1 MSEVDCLVV
10 GAGPAGL
17 TAAIYLARFRR
28 SVAIFDGGHS
38 RAAYIPMSHNYAG
51 FPQGISGVDLLARMR
66 AQAARC
72 GVHVAQGLVESL
84 RRDGEAFAAVA
95 SDARIRARK
104 VILATGVVDNEPEMP
119 NLREAVRSGVIRL
132 CAICDGFDVV
142 DEKIAVYGP
151 GEGALRHAIF
161 MRTFSSDVTLLLPA
175 GEPPLGAAGRAAAA
189 DAGIRCVASSV
200 AQIHMT
206 ADHLAAVRTSDGT
219 EHRFDTL
226 YPVLGCRM
234 RSDLAVGLGARCAE
248 SGDIIVDENMATSIP
263 GFYAAGDVV
272 SALNQLNVAVGHAA
286 IAATHI
292 HNQLQPNFR
301 N

>member
-17 TAAIYLARFRR
+17 TAALYLARFRR

-51 FPQGISGVDLLARMR
+51 FPQGVSGVDLLARMR
-66 AQAARC
+66 AQAERC
-72 GVHVAQGLVESL
+72 GVRVAQGLVESL
-84 RRDGEAFAAVA
+84 QWDGEAFAAVA
-95 SDARIRARK
+95 GDARIRARK
-104 VILATGVVDNEPEMP
+104 AILATGVVDIEPEMP
-119 NLREAVRSGVIRL
+119 NLREAIRSGVIRL

-151 GEGALRHAIF
+151 GESALRHAIF

-175 GEPPLGAAGRAAAA
+175 GEPPLGAAGLAAAE
-189 DAGIRCVASSV
+189 DAGIRCVAPNVS
-200 AQIHMT
+200 QIHMT
-206 ADHLAAVRTSDGT
+206 SDHLAAVRTSDGT

-234 RSDLAVGLGARCAE
+234 RSDLAVGLGARCAA